1 MKLSNSLSMITLI
14 FLLGVFAISCNNVS
28 DADIQSD
35 AQEVIAS
42 NPELTGV
49 QVSVQ
54 NRVATLTGV
63 VQDDAIKTYAEN
75 QIAEVNH
82 VTTVINQLQVVPPAP
97 DYTALDNSLN
107 SGIQDALKDHNT
119 VTATVQNGVV
129 TLEGEINERDLPALM
144 EKINALQAEEIVNNI
159 TVK

>member
-107 SGIQDALKDHNT
+107 LGIQDALKDHNT

-129 TLEGEINERDLPALM
+129 TLEGEINERDLPTLM
-144 EKINALQAEEIVNNI
+144 EKINALQAEEVVNNI

>member
-1 MKLSNSLSMITLI
+1 MTLFNSLSMITLI
-14 FLLGVFAISCNNVS
+14 FLLGVLAISCNNVC
-28 DADIQSD
+28 DADIQTD

-129 TLEGEINERDLPALM
+129 TLE
-144 EKINALQAEEIVNNI
+144 V
-159 TVK
+159 